1 MRRLLALLPLLAL
14 LGLGGCVAYAPT
26 PGYYARPY
34 YAPPPVA
41 VYPRPYY
48 GGGYGYRGGY
58 YGGYRRW

>member
-14 LGLGGCVAYAPT
+14 FGLGGCVVAPAPAY
-26 PGYYARPY
+26 YSRPY

-48 GGGYGYRGGY
+48 GYGGY